1 MSVYKVTDELW
12 LWWLAD
18 PARPRSIGTLRH
30 VRRGARQPAGVSLE
44 YGAEW
49 RATGQALS
57 EDLPLQAGEF
67 LPVEPD
73 AAAGA
78 VDDARPQPLG
88 RACHP
93 LARSPGPPVDT

>member
-1 MSVYKVTDELW
+1 MSSGFGGW
-12 LWWLAD
+12 PFGA
-18 PARPRSIGTLRH
+18 PA
-30 VRRGARQPAGVSLE
+30 LE

-49 RATGQALS
+49 RAAGQALS

-78 VDDARPQPLG
+78 VDGNAGRRIAAPILDLG
-88 RACHP
+88 R
-93 LARSPGPPVDT
+93 